1 MSLHF
6 TWSTTLRVLVKI
18 TSPVLP
24 SSSCLLYTSY
34 YVDQVF
40 YHYFIGREDQSV
52 QEQVMIRRINQQ
64 LRVNWLMFE
73 QVDLDKVENRR
84 LRRYLLSYLEIVT
97 TISCVL
103 LFRSGTPEHLAME
116 RSFWKDM
123 ARDYPRHYQLL
134 SSRFFGRVLSSRT
147 ALALSLIHI

>member
-1 MSLHF
+1 MHSVIYRTQLLRESGLDLPRHTF
-6 TWSTTLRVLVKI
+6 YVDNLFVYVPMARVRTL
-18 TSPVLP
+18 
-24 SSSCLLYTSY
+24 Y

-103 LFRSGTPEHLAME
+103 LFRSGTPEHLAM
-116 RSFWKDM
+116 
-123 ARDYPRHYQLL
+123 
-134 SSRFFGRVLSSRT
+134 
-147 ALALSLIHI
+147 